1 MVKQGAQRG
10 CIHIYTGDGKG
21 KTTAAVGLAVRFAGN
36 GGKVL
41 FTQFLKDGSSGEI
54 CVLKENDHI
63 TVFSFAENLGFSFQ
77 MNEKQKEY
85 ATECYTKYL
94 RQSIEMAEKE
104 QIGLLVLDEALAAYN
119 LGFVDRDLLLS
130 FLKNKREEME
140 VVLTGRDPAPE
151 LLELADYVSDI
162 RKIKHPYDEGILARE
177 GIEY

>member
-140 VVLTGRDPAPE
+140 VVLTGRDSAPE

-162 RKIKHPYDEGILARE
+162 RKIKHPYDEGVLARE